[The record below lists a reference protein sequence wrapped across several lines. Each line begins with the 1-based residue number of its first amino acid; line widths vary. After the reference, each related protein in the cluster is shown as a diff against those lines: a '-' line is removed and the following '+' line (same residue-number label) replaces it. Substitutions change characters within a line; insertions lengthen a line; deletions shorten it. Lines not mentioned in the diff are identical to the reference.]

1 MDRKT
6 EMPDSKDALK
16 CPCCSAEHE
25 SFFLCNAGKDG
36 KYPQYQCRRC
46 GFQFSWPCPPAEEID
61 RFYASG
67 EYYART
73 GGGENSD
80 PGDYED
86 YDEQIKY
93 TLVFFRNILKDAALP
108 EKSSLLDVGCALGRF
123 MELAWKEFGFECA
136 GVELSDY
143 ARNYVKEHYDG
154 RFPVWKS
161 VDEMPVPERKFDL
174 ILLFDVIEHVNSPW
188 SLLLELF
195 RHGCIGENTRIL
207 ITTPNCT
214 FRDAAK
220 DPAAWQY
227 RYPPAHLSFCTPETF
242 QKIGETL
249 LFRHIDIAGH
259 SLKEEGA
266 RVGEMLQET
275 YSGYDGLICSFSGS
289 TLGRIPPERFPAS
302 LEELKRSPEYLALLS
317 EFAFER
323 RNKPFNP
330 QFRVYLAELYDRLT
344 FLKGRLESELAA
356 ERNRANELTS
366 RNGSLASELE
376 AERGRANELASR
388 NGSLASEIEAQRGRV
403 NELASELEAERSR
416 VNELL
421 SQNSRLIS
429 GLERANWNSYSQ
441 WLQLLDS
448 FGRLDQLLS
457 QNGEKESRLRE
468 LSGYV
473 SHLEN
478 QVRDL
483 AGQRDHLQ
491 NRERELS
498 GYVSHLEAQVREN
511 AAKLNEVYHSRS
523 YRMSRA
529 ITWPLRKCKAA
540 AAFIREKAN
549 SCRRL
554 GREYGAAYMWRC
566 VFRKL
571 TGRPIRRPYDVVSS
585 LGVNCEVSFNLNRYH
600 GFVDS
605 YPLIW
610 AYVHSL
616 EHLPELIADPM
627 SLASERKMEH
637 NYEHNMVRFTDIDV
651 SFHCKGMP
659 ADLLGPDGKVDE
671 KKAQAERDELRSRL
685 AYLAGKWKKLLQDPA
700 RSVLC
705 ILTPWEEESTTE
717 EVLAIHDALRKY
729 PATDLLVVLT
739 GKEKKIS
746 AFALRSR
753 GIFVRYIAR
762 HPADDKTTD
771 LQANDIPGW
780 NRICHEFPPLNRKV
794 TGKVFKYEK

>member
-6 EMPDSKDALK
+6 EMPDSKDAVK

-46 GFQFSWPCPPAEEID
+46 GFQFSWPCPTAEEID
-61 RFYASG
+61 RFYSSG

-80 PGDYED
+80 PGSYEG

-93 TLVFFRNILKDAALP
+93 TLIFFRNILKDAALP
-108 EKSSLLDVGCALGRF
+108 ERSSLLDVGCALGRF

-136 GVELSDY
+136 GVELSDH

-174 ILLFDVIEHVNSPW
+174 ILLFDVIEHVNTPW

-195 RHGCIGENTRIL
+195 RRGCIGEHTRIL

-220 DPAAWQY
+220 DPGAWQY
-227 RYPPAHLSFCTPETF
+227 RYPPAHLSFCPPETF

-249 LFRHIDIAGH
+249 LFRNIDISGH
-259 SLKEEGA
+259 SLKEDGSG
-266 RVGEMLQET
+266 VGEMLQET
-275 YSGYDGLICSFSGS
+275 YFGYEGLICSFSGS
-289 TLGRIPPERFPAS
+289 TLGRILPERFPAS
-302 LEELKRSPEYLALLS
+302 LEELKRSPEYLALLAG
-317 EFAFER
+317 FAFER

-344 FLKGRLESELAA
+344 FLNGRLESELAA
-356 ERNRANELTS
+356 ERN
-366 RNGSLASELE
+366 
-376 AERGRANELASR
+376 RANELASR
-388 NGSLASEIEAQRGRV
+388 NGSLASEIEAQRGRVGEPASELEAERSRV

-429 GLERANWNSYSQ
+429 GLERANRNSYSQ

-448 FGRLDQLLS
+448 FARLDQILT

-468 LSGYV
+468 LSGDV
-473 SHLEN
+473 PHLEN

-483 AGQRDHLQ
+483 TGQREHPQ
-491 NRERELS
+491 SRERELS
-498 GYVSHLEAQVREN
+498 GYASHLEAQVQEFS
-511 AAKLNEVYHSRS
+511 AKLNEVYHSRS
-523 YRMSRA
+523 YRIGRV
-529 ITWPLRKCKAA
+529 ITWPFRKCKAA

-549 SCRRL
+549 LCRKLRKECGASYMWSCVLRRL
-554 GREYGAAYMWRC
+554 AGKP
-566 VFRKL
+566 V
-571 TGRPIRRPYDVVSS
+571 RRPYDVVSS
-585 LGVNCEVSFNLNRYH
+585 IGVTCEVSFNLNRFH

-610 AYVHSL
+610 AFVHSL
-616 EHLPELIADPM
+616 GRLPGLIENPT
-627 SLASERKMEH
+627 SLASEQKMEH

-671 KKAQAERDELRSRL
+671 KKAQAERDELKSRL
-685 AYLAGKWKKLLQDPA
+685 AYLAGKWKNLLQDPA

-717 EVLAIHDALRKY
+717 EILAIYNALRKY
-729 PATDLLVVLT
+729 PGTDLLVVLT

-746 AFALRSR
+746 ASALRSR
-753 GIFVRYIAR
+753 GVFVRYITR
-762 HPADDKTTD
+762 HPPHDKTTD

-780 NRICHEFPPLNRKV
+780 NRICHEFPPLNRKI
-794 TGKVFKYEK
+794 TDKVFKYEK